1 MKEAEV
7 QHVPAR
13 QLEAYRRRTLDA
25 EALVATAE
33 HLLACERCRAQAG
46 GDGALDAAVTALQR
60 ELAAGAEGDVHPGYG
75 EIEDWVDG
83 RLAAAGRARLDAHLG
98 GCPACAL
105 EASDLA
111 AVRAAL
117 AADGVLREPA
127 AATAAPGLP
136 PRVPMRPWAAWLAGA
151 AAAVVVA
158 WVATLPLR
166 SELRAVRA
174 RLAGVED
181 AHARLQATLASTP
194 APVAAGTILVDGSRR
209 VALGP
214 GGEVA
219 GLPELPAPLAA
230 DVKRALATG
239 RLEVLARA
247 GDLAGGRETLMG
259 AGDGAPAFGPL
270 EPVAAVVESD
280 RPALRWRPLPGAKAY
295 VVSVYD
301 EALRLVAT
309 SPRLGATEWAPV
321 SPLAR
326 GAVYTWQVTAF
337 TPAGELTA
345 PAPPAGEARFQV
357 LGRADAALLRRARAE
372 AGTSHLAMA
381 VAYASAGLEKEAERE
396 LRALAAAN
404 PGAPLPRSLL
414 ASLPR
419 R

>member
-25 EALVATAE
+25 ETLVTTAE

-46 GDGALDAAVTALQR
+46 GEEALDAAVTALQR
-60 ELAAGAEGDVHPGYG
+60 EVAGGGDGDVHPGYG
-75 EIEDWVDG
+75 EIEEWVDG
-83 RLAAAGRARLDAHLG
+83 RLTEADRARLDAHFAS
-98 GCPACAL
+98 CPACAA
-105 EASDLA
+105 EAKDLA

-117 AADGVLREPA
+117 AADGLLQGPA
-127 AATAAPGLP
+127 AAAAASRLLP
-136 PRVPMRPWAAWLAGA
+136 QAPLRSWTAWLAGA

-174 RLAGVED
+174 RLAGVEE
-181 AHARLQATLASTP
+181 AHARLQATLTSTP
-194 APVAAGTILVDGSRR
+194 APVAGGTVLVDGSRR
-209 VALGP
+209 LALGP
-214 GGEVA
+214 GGEVT
-219 GLPELPAPLAA
+219 GLPELPAPLAEG
-230 DVKRALATG
+230 VKRALATG
-239 RLEVLARA
+239 SLEVHARA

-259 AGDGAPAFGPL
+259 AGDRPPAFGPL

-280 RPALRWRPLPGAKAY
+280 RPMLRWRPLPGAKAY
-295 VVSVYD
+295 VVSVND
-301 EALRLVAT
+301 EALRPVAT
-309 SPRLGATEWAPV
+309 SPRLSATEWTPV

-345 PAPPAGEARFQV
+345 PAPPAGEARFEV

-372 AGTSHLAMA
+372 LGTSHLTMA
-381 VAYASAGLEKEAERE
+381 VAYARAGLEKEAERE

-404 PGAPLPRSLL
+404 PDAALPRSLL
-414 ASLPR
+414 ASLR